1 MWGECKYDILAIFQ
15 KENELKLEKLREIAV
30 SLDFQISNFT
40 DSFSAGTHD
49 PSHGIPRS
57 RWEK

>member
-40 DSFSAGTHD
+40 DSL
-49 PSHGIPRS
+49 
-57 RWEK
+57 